1 MQLSESLDLA
11 LGAIRSNKMR
21 SFLTLLGIIIG
32 VMTIIAMQSLITG
45 LRKSMTEQLNILG
58 TNVFNI
64 QKFPAVGMGHGWW
77 EKYRNRK
84 DLTYEQAMAVRE
96 RVKAAAAVSA
106 DVDTWGQEIRYKDKK
121 TLNNVSVM
129 GTTPEFIENGG
140 YEIASG
146 RFLTQQ
152 DLEYNRRVAIIG
164 VDVLDKLFGSE
175 NPLGLNIKIKG
186 ERFEIIGVFAK
197 KGSIFG
203 NSLDNLVVMP
213 FFSFEKMYDKERSI
227 SMTVQAINADL
238 MEEAIEQTIGV
249 LRAVRK
255 VPPDKDNDF
264 EIVTNNTLTDFFDN
278 MTKYVR
284 IVAIAIA
291 SISLLVAGVGI
302 MNIMLVS
309 VTERTREIGIRKSIG
324 AKRRDILWQFLI
336 EAVVLSEVGGVI
348 GIVIGLGI
356 GKLVQALSPIPAAVP
371 VWTVLVGLI
380 FCSFV
385 GLLFGVYPA
394 TKAARLDPITALR
407 YE

>member
-64 QKFPAVGMGHGWW
+64 QKYPAVGMGHGWW

-129 GTTPEFIENGG
+129 GTTPEFIENAG

-164 VDVLDKLFGSE
+164 VDVLDKLFSSE

-213 FFSFEKMYDKERSI
+213 FFSFEKMYGKERSI
-227 SMTVQAINADL
+227 SMTVQAINADM

-255 VPPDKDNDF
+255 VSPDKDNDF

-324 AKRRDILWQFLI
+324 AKRSDILWQFLI
-336 EAVVLSEVGGVI
+336 EAIVLSEVGGVI

-371 VWTVLVGLI
+371 IWTVLVGLI

>member
-11 LGAIRSNKMR
+11 LGAIRSNKLR

-45 LRKSMTEQLNILG
+45 LRKSMYEQLNILG

-64 QKFPAVGMGHGWW
+64 QKYPAVGMGHGWW

-96 RVKAAAAVSA
+96 RVKAATAVSA

-129 GTTPEFIENGG
+129 GTTPEFIDNAG
-140 YEIASG
+140 YEIATG

-152 DLEYNRRVAIIG
+152 DLDYNARVAIIG

-213 FFSFEKMYDKERSI
+213 FFSFEKMYGKERSI
-227 SMTVQAINADL
+227 SMTVQAASADR

-255 VPPDKDNDF
+255 VPPGKDNDF

-336 EAVVLSEVGGVI
+336 EAVVLSEVGGII
-348 GIVIGLGI
+348 GILVGLGI
-356 GKLVQALSPIPAAVP
+356 GKLVQALSPIPAAIP
-371 VWTVLVGLI
+371 IWTVFMGLI

>member
-64 QKFPAVGMGHGWW
+64 QKYPAVGMGHGWW

-84 DLTYEQAMAVRE
+84 DLTYDQAMAVRE

-129 GTTPEFIENGG
+129 GTTPEFIENAG

-213 FFSFEKMYDKERSI
+213 FFSFEKMYGKERSI
-227 SMTVQAINADL
+227 SMTVQAINADM

-336 EAVVLSEVGGVI
+336 EAVVLSEVGGII

-371 VWTVLVGLI
+371 IWTVLVGLV

>member
-64 QKFPAVGMGHGWW
+64 QKYPAVGMGHGWW

-84 DLTYEQAMAVRE
+84 DLTYDQAMAVRE

-129 GTTPEFIENGG
+129 GTTPEFIENAG

-203 NSLDNLVVMP
+203 NSLKP
-213 FFSFEKMYDKERSI
+213 CI
-227 SMTVQAINADL
+227 
-238 MEEAIEQTIGV
+238 
-249 LRAVRK
+249 
-255 VPPDKDNDF
+255 
-264 EIVTNNTLTDFFDN
+264 
-278 MTKYVR
+278 
-284 IVAIAIA
+284 
-291 SISLLVAGVGI
+291 
-302 MNIMLVS
+302 
-309 VTERTREIGIRKSIG
+309 
-324 AKRRDILWQFLI
+324 
-336 EAVVLSEVGGVI
+336 
-348 GIVIGLGI
+348 
-356 GKLVQALSPIPAAVP
+356 
-371 VWTVLVGLI
+371 
-380 FCSFV
+380 
-385 GLLFGVYPA
+385 
-394 TKAARLDPITALR
+394 
-407 YE
+407 

>member
-45 LRKSMTEQLNILG
+45 LRKSMNEQLNILG

-64 QKFPAVGMGHGWW
+64 QKYPAVGMGHGWW

-129 GTTPEFIENGG
+129 GTTPEFIENAG

-164 VDVLDKLFGSE
+164 VDVLNKLFGSE

-213 FFSFEKMYDKERSI
+213 FFTFEKMYGKERSI

-348 GIVIGLGI
+348 GIVIGLGL

-394 TKAARLDPITALR
+394 TKAARLNPITALR

>member
-1 MQLSESLDLA
+1 MQISESLDLA
-11 LGAIRSNKMR
+11 LGAIRSNKLR

-45 LRKSMTEQLNILG
+45 LRTSMYEQLNILG
-58 TNVFNI
+58 TNVFTV
-64 QKFPAVGMGHGWW
+64 QKYPAINMGHGWW

-84 DLTYEQAMAVRE
+84 DLTYEQAIAVRE
-96 RVKAAAAVSA
+96 RVSAAYAVGVEI
-106 DVDTWGQEIRYKDKK
+106 DNWGDEVRYKDKK
-121 TLNNVSVM
+121 TLGNVSVY
-129 GTTPEFIENGG
+129 GATPEFLDNNG
-140 YEIASG
+140 YEISNG
-146 RFLTQQ
+146 RFITQQ
-152 DLEYNRRVAIIG
+152 DLDYNAQVAIIG
-164 VDVLDKLFGSE
+164 LDVRDKLFGSE
-175 NPLGLNIKIKG
+175 NPLDLEIKIRG
-186 ERFEIIGVFAK
+186 ERLKIVGVFDK

-203 NSLDNLVVMP
+203 QSMDNLVVMP
-213 FFSFEKMYDKERSI
+213 FFSFEKIYGEKRSVSI
-227 SMTVQAINADL
+227 TVQAADANL
-238 MEEAIEQTIGV
+238 MIEAQEQTIGV

-255 VPPDKDNDF
+255 VAPDKDNDF

-309 VTERTREIGIRKSIG
+309 VTERTKEIGIRKSIG
-324 AKRRDILWQFLI
+324 AKRSDILWQFLI

-348 GIVIGLGI
+348 GIAIGLGI

-371 VWTVLVGLI
+371 IWTVFLGII
-380 FCSFV
+380 FCSVV

>member
-1 MQLSESLDLA
+1 MQIGESLDLA
-11 LGAIRSNKMR
+11 LGAIRSNKLR

-45 LRKSMTEQLNILG
+45 LRQSMYDQLNILG
-58 TNVFNI
+58 TNVFSV
-64 QKFPAVGMGHGWW
+64 QKYPAVGMGHGWW

-84 DLTYEQAMAVRE
+84 DLTYEQGVAVRE
-96 RVKAAAAVSA
+96 RVTAASA
-106 DVDTWGQEIRYKDKK
+106 ISVDVDVWGQEIRYKDKK
-121 TLNNVSVM
+121 TLGNVSVV
-129 GTTPEFIENGG
+129 GTTPEYLGNNG
-140 YEIASG
+140 YEISTG
-146 RFLTQQ
+146 RFITQQ
-152 DLEYNRRVAIIG
+152 DLDYNARVAIVG
-164 VDVLDKLFGSE
+164 LDVLDKLFSSE
-175 NPLGLNIKIKG
+175 NPIGLDIKIKG
-186 ERFEIIGVFAK
+186 ERFEVIGVFEK

-203 NSLDNLVVMP
+203 NSLDNLVVVP
-213 FFSFEKMYDKERSI
+213 FFTFEKLYGKERSVSI
-227 SMTVQAINADL
+227 SVQAAEAEL
-238 MEEAIEQTIGV
+238 MEEAQEQAIGV

-255 VPPDKDNDF
+255 VAPGKDNDF

-278 MTKYVR
+278 MTKYVS

-309 VTERTREIGIRKSIG
+309 VTERTKEIGIRKSIG

-336 EAVVLSEVGGVI
+336 EAIVLSEVGGII
-348 GIVIGLGI
+348 GVGIGLGI
-356 GKLVQALSPIPAAVP
+356 GKLVQAFTPIPAAVP
-371 VWTVLVGLI
+371 TWTVFLGLI
-380 FCSFV
+380 FCSVV